1 MYCKYCGAKLKDEH
15 ADCPKCGK
23 NNRLNSND
31 DAKDFR
37 FALLGFLVP
46 IAGLVLYLVW
56 KKDSPH
62 AVILLHQGHGSRG
75 FVIRLSARLYYTVFC
90 FRRGILKFKIFA

>member
-23 NNRLNSND
+23 NNRLNSSD

-46 IAGLVLYLVW
+46 IAGLMLYLVW
-56 KKDSPH
+56 KKDFPMRSSSC
-62 AVILLHQGHGSRG
+62 IRGHGSRG
-75 FVIRLSARLYYTVFC
+75 FVIRLSARLYYTVF
-90 FRRGILKFKIFA
+90 FFGAAY

>member
-1 MYCKYCGAKLKDEH
+1 MYCKYYGAKLKDEH

-56 KKDSPH
+56 KKDFPMRSSSCIRGTAAGALLYVCLP
-62 AVILLHQGHGSRG
+62 VFIILS
-75 FVIRLSARLYYTVFC
+75 FVFGAAY
-90 FRRGILKFKIFA
+90 